1 MCGSACLPAC
11 IKCHPSYESF
21 EKATERNYAN
31 TVIMTAHLA
40 PRFLVSKYHSPP
52 GKTVCGKTVLCQKA
66 NNSD

>member
-1 MCGSACLPAC
+1 MFGSTCLPAC
-11 IKCHPSYESF
+11 IKCHLSYESF
-21 EKATERNYAN
+21 EKA

-66 NNSD
+66 DNSD